1 MLACNSVSEVL
12 ISYNALIYMFMDTRA
27 PLYESPVII
36 ADRKAWEQINLKDAG
51 TIEVEIG
58 FGSGEYLLRRASEYP
73 ERLFIGIEK
82 KSGLMRVV
90 AKKVASHNLDNIRL
104 LDSCARDAFTYLL
117 PSCSLSRVY
126 ALFPDPWPKKR
137 HIKYRLFS
145 TQYLR
150 LLNNRLIS
158 GGEVLIVTDSE
169 DYCNWVLKQL
179 PGTGF
184 EVENSTI
191 PPQFDTRF
199 ERKWLEQDLSTFFRI
214 LLKKTEHIEA

>member
-1 MLACNSVSEVL
+1 
-12 ISYNALIYMFMDTRA
+12 MFMDTR
-27 PLYESPVII
+27 PSLYESPVII
-36 ADRKAWEQINLKDAG
+36 EDREAWEQINLNDAG

-73 ERLFIGIEK
+73 DRLFIGIEK
-82 KSGLMRVV
+82 KSGLITEV
-90 AKKVASHNLDNIRL
+90 AKKVAIHNHNNIRL
-104 LDSCARDAFTYLL
+104 LDSCARNVFTCLF
-117 PSCSLSRVY
+117 PACSLSRAY

-158 GGEVLIVTDSE
+158 GGEALIVTDSE
-169 DYCNWVLKQL
+169 DYCNWVLNQL

-199 ERKWLEQDLSTFFRI
+199 ERKWLEQDLNTFFRI
-214 LLKKTEHIEA
+214 LLRKTEHIEA

>member
-1 MLACNSVSEVL
+1 
-12 ISYNALIYMFMDTRA
+12 MFMNTRA
-27 PLYESPVII
+27 SLYECPVII
-36 ADRKAWEQINLKDAG
+36 EDREAWEQINLKDAG

-73 ERLFIGIEK
+73 DRLFIGIET
-82 KSGLMRVV
+82 KSGLITEV
-90 AKKVASHNLDNIRL
+90 AKKVASLNLNNIRL
-104 LDSCARDAFTYLL
+104 LNSCASNVFTYLF
-117 PSCSLSRVY
+117 PAYSLSRAY
-126 ALFPDPWPKKR
+126 SLFPDPWPKKR

-145 TQYLR
+145 THYLR
-150 LLNNRLIS
+150 LLNNRLLS
-158 GGEVLIVTDSE
+158 GGEALIVTDSK

-199 ERKWLEQDLSTFFRI
+199 ERKWLNQDLSTFFRI

>member
-1 MLACNSVSEVL
+1 MN
-12 ISYNALIYMFMDTRA
+12 TRA

-36 ADRKAWEQINLKDAG
+36 ADRKAWEEINLKDAG

-73 ERLFIGIEK
+73 DRLFIGIEK

-117 PSCSLSRVY
+117 PACSLSRVY

-158 GGEVLIVTDSE
+158 GGEALIVTDSE

-214 LLKKTEHIEA
+214 LLRKTEHIEA

>member
-1 MLACNSVSEVL
+1 
-12 ISYNALIYMFMDTRA
+12 MFMDTRA
-27 PLYESPVII
+27 SFSESPFII
-36 ADRKAWEQINLKDAG
+36 ADREAWEQINLKDAG

-73 ERLFIGIEK
+73 DRLFIGIEK
-82 KSGLMRVV
+82 KSGLITDV
-90 AKKVASHNLDNIRL
+90 ARKVAIQNIDNIRL
-104 LDSCARDAFTYLL
+104 LDSCARNVFTCLF
-117 PSCSLSRVY
+117 PACSLSRVY

-145 TQYLR
+145 MQYLR

-158 GGEVLIVTDSE
+158 RGEALIVTDSE

-184 EVENSTI
+184 EVESSTI

-199 ERKWLEQDLSTFFRI
+199 ERKWLEQDFRTFFRI
-214 LLKKTEHIEA
+214 QLRKTEHIEA

>member
-1 MLACNSVSEVL
+1 
-12 ISYNALIYMFMDTRA
+12 MDTRA
-27 PLYESPVII
+27 SLFESPVII
-36 ADRKAWEQINLKDAG
+36 ADREAWEQINLKDAG

-73 ERLFIGIEK
+73 DRLFIGIEK
-82 KSGLMRVV
+82 KSGLITDV
-90 AKKVASHNLDNIRL
+90 AKKVAIHNLDNIRL
-104 LDSCARDAFTYLL
+104 LDSCARNAFTCLF
-117 PSCSLSRVY
+117 PACSISRAY
-126 ALFPDPWPKKR
+126 SLFPDPWQKKR
-137 HIKYRLFS
+137 HIKHRLFS
-145 TQYLR
+145 TQYLC

-158 GGEVLIVTDSE
+158 GGEALIVTDNK

-199 ERKWLEQDLSTFFRI
+199 ERKWLNQDLSTFFRI
-214 LLKKTEHIEA
+214 LLKKTEHIET

>member
-1 MLACNSVSEVL
+1 
-12 ISYNALIYMFMDTRA
+12 MFMDTRKS
-27 PLYESPVII
+27 LYENPVII
-36 ADRKAWEQINLKDAG
+36 ADREAWEQINMKDAG

-73 ERLFIGIEK
+73 DRLFIGIEK
-82 KSGLMRVV
+82 KSGLIKEV
-90 AKKVASHNLDNIRL
+90 AKKVAIHNLDNIRL
-104 LDSCARDAFTYLL
+104 LETCANNAFTCLF
-117 PSCSLSRVY
+117 PACSLSRAY

-158 GGEVLIVTDSE
+158 GGEALIVTDSE
-169 DYCNWVLKQL
+169 DYCNWVLNQL

-184 EVENSTI
+184 EVKNSTI
-191 PPQFDTRF
+191 LPQFDTRF
-199 ERKWLEQDLSTFFRI
+199 ERKWLEQELSTFFRI
-214 LLKKTEHIEA
+214 LLRKTEHIET

>member
-1 MLACNSVSEVL
+1 
-12 ISYNALIYMFMDTRA
+12 MFMDTR
-27 PLYESPVII
+27 PSLSESPVII
-36 ADRKAWEQINLKDAG
+36 ADREAWEQINLKDAG

-73 ERLFIGIEK
+73 DRLFIGIEK
-82 KSGLMRVV
+82 KSGLITEV
-90 AKKVASHNLDNIRL
+90 AKKVESHNLDNIRL
-104 LDSCARDAFTYLL
+104 LDSCACNVFTHLF
-117 PSCSLSRVY
+117 PACSLSRAY

-137 HIKYRLFS
+137 HIKHRLFS
-145 TQYLR
+145 MQYLR

-158 GGEVLIVTDSE
+158 GGEALIVTDSE
-169 DYCNWVLKQL
+169 DYCNWVLQQL

-184 EVENSTI
+184 KVENSTI

-199 ERKWLEQDLSTFFRI
+199 ERKGLEQNFSTFFRI

>member
-1 MLACNSVSEVL
+1 
-12 ISYNALIYMFMDTRA
+12 MFMDTRVS
-27 PLYESPVII
+27 LYKSPVII
-36 ADRKAWEQINLKDAG
+36 ADREAWEQINLKDAG

-73 ERLFIGIEK
+73 DRLFIGIEK
-82 KSGLMRVV
+82 KSGLITEV
-90 AKKVASHNLDNIRL
+90 AKKVERHNPDNIRL
-104 LDSCARDAFTYLL
+104 LDSCASNVFTHLL
-117 PSCSLSRVY
+117 PACSLSRAY

-158 GGEVLIVTDSE
+158 SGEALIVTDSE

-184 EVENSTI
+184 EVESSTI

-199 ERKWLEQDLSTFFRI
+199 ERKWLEQDFRTFFRI
-214 LLKKTEHIEA
+214 LLRKTEHIEA

>member
-1 MLACNSVSEVL
+1 MN
-12 ISYNALIYMFMDTRA
+12 TRA
-27 PLYESPVII
+27 SLFESPVII
-36 ADRKAWEQINLKDAG
+36 ADREAWEQINLKDAG

-58 FGSGEYLLRRASEYP
+58 FGSGEYLLRRATEYP
-73 ERLFIGIEK
+73 DRLFIGIEK
-82 KSGLMRVV
+82 KSGLITDV
-90 AKKVASHNLDNIRL
+90 AKKVAIHNLDNIRL
-104 LDSCARDAFTYLL
+104 LDSCARNAFTCLF
-117 PSCSLSRVY
+117 PACSISRAY
-126 ALFPDPWPKKR
+126 SLFPDPWPKKR
-137 HIKYRLFS
+137 HIKHRLFS
-145 TQYLR
+145 TQYLC

-158 GGEVLIVTDSE
+158 GGEALIVTDSE

-214 LLKKTEHIEA
+214 LLRKTEHIET

>member
-1 MLACNSVSEVL
+1 
-12 ISYNALIYMFMDTRA
+12 MFMDTRA
-27 PLYESPVII
+27 SLFESPVII
-36 ADRKAWEQINLKDAG
+36 ADREAWEQINLKDAG

-73 ERLFIGIEK
+73 DRLFIGIEK
-82 KSGLMRVV
+82 KSGLITDV
-90 AKKVASHNLDNIRL
+90 AKKVAIHNLDNIRL
-104 LDSCARDAFTYLL
+104 LDSCARNAFTCLF
-117 PSCSLSRVY
+117 PACSISRAY
-126 ALFPDPWPKKR
+126 SLFPDPWQKKR
-137 HIKYRLFS
+137 HIKHRLFS
-145 TQYLR
+145 TQYLC

-158 GGEVLIVTDSE
+158 GGEALIVTDNK

-199 ERKWLEQDLSTFFRI
+199 ERKWLNQDLSTFFRI

>member
-1 MLACNSVSEVL
+1 
-12 ISYNALIYMFMDTRA
+12 MFMDTRA
-27 PLYESPVII
+27 SLFESPVII
-36 ADRKAWEQINLKDAG
+36 ADREAWEQINLKDAG

-73 ERLFIGIEK
+73 DRLFIGIEK
-82 KSGLMRVV
+82 KSGLITDV
-90 AKKVASHNLDNIRL
+90 AKKVAIHNLDNIRL
-104 LDSCARDAFTYLL
+104 LDSCARNAFTCLF
-117 PSCSLSRVY
+117 PACSISRAY
-126 ALFPDPWPKKR
+126 SLFPDPWQKKR
-137 HIKYRLFS
+137 HIKHRLFS
-145 TQYLR
+145 TQYLC

-158 GGEVLIVTDSE
+158 GGEALIVTDNK

-199 ERKWLEQDLSTFFRI
+199 ERKWLNQDLSTFFRI
-214 LLKKTEHIEA
+214 LLKKTEHIET

>member
-1 MLACNSVSEVL
+1 
-12 ISYNALIYMFMDTRA
+12 MFMDTRVS
-27 PLYESPVII
+27 LYKSPVII
-36 ADRKAWEQINLKDAG
+36 ADREAWEQINLKDAG

-73 ERLFIGIEK
+73 DRLFIGIEK
-82 KSGLMRVV
+82 KSGLITEV
-90 AKKVASHNLDNIRL
+90 AKKVERHNLDNIRL
-104 LDSCARDAFTYLL
+104 LDSCASNVFTHLL
-117 PSCSLSRVY
+117 PACSLSRAY

-158 GGEVLIVTDSE
+158 SGEALIVTDSE

-184 EVENSTI
+184 EVESSTI

-199 ERKWLEQDLSTFFRI
+199 ERKWLEQDFRTFFRI
-214 LLKKTEHIEA
+214 LLRKTEHIEA

>member
-1 MLACNSVSEVL
+1 
-12 ISYNALIYMFMDTRA
+12 MFMDTR
-27 PLYESPVII
+27 PSLSESPVII

-73 ERLFIGIEK
+73 DRLFIGIEK
-82 KSGLMRVV
+82 KSGLITEV
-90 AKKVASHNLDNIRL
+90 AKKVVSLNLENIRL
-104 LDSCARDAFTYLL
+104 LDSCASNVFTYLL
-117 PSCSLSRVY
+117 PACSLSRAY

-145 TQYLR
+145 MQYLR

-158 GGEVLIVTDSE
+158 GGEALIVTDSE
-169 DYCNWVLKQL
+169 DYCNWVQQQL

-199 ERKWLEQDLSTFFRI
+199 ERKGLEQNFSTFFRI

>member
-1 MLACNSVSEVL
+1 M
-12 ISYNALIYMFMDTRA
+12 
-27 PLYESPVII
+27 
-36 ADRKAWEQINLKDAG
+36 KDAG

-73 ERLFIGIEK
+73 DRLFIGIEK
-82 KSGLMRVV
+82 KSGLIKEV
-90 AKKVASHNLDNIRL
+90 AKKVTIHNLDNIRL
-104 LDSCARDAFTYLL
+104 LETCANNAFTCLF
-117 PSCSLSRVY
+117 PACSLSRAY

-137 HIKYRLFS
+137 HSKYRLFS

-158 GGEVLIVTDSE
+158 GGEALIVTDSE
-169 DYCNWVLKQL
+169 DYCNWVLNQL

-199 ERKWLEQDLSTFFRI
+199 ERKWLEQELSTFFRI
-214 LLKKTEHIEA
+214 LLRKTEHIET

>member
-1 MLACNSVSEVL
+1 
-12 ISYNALIYMFMDTRA
+12 MDTRA
-27 PLYESPVII
+27 SLFESPVII
-36 ADRKAWEQINLKDAG
+36 ADREAWEQINLKDAG

-73 ERLFIGIEK
+73 DRLFIGIEK
-82 KSGLMRVV
+82 KSGLITDV
-90 AKKVASHNLDNIRL
+90 AKKVAIHNLDNIRL
-104 LDSCARDAFTYLL
+104 LDSCARNAFTCLF
-117 PSCSLSRVY
+117 PACSISRAY
-126 ALFPDPWPKKR
+126 SLFPDPWQKKR
-137 HIKYRLFS
+137 HIKHRLFS
-145 TQYLR
+145 TQYLC

-158 GGEVLIVTDSE
+158 GGEALIVTDNK

-199 ERKWLEQDLSTFFRI
+199 ERKWMIQDLSTFFRI
-214 LLKKTEHIEA
+214 LLKKTEHIET